1 MPKSSKAEARIVP
14 VFRKSNLTDG
24 EFLQE
29 ILARIMAASTDY
41 VSKLD
46 KRILE
51 TKTEDCEDAEDAE
64 DAEDPEYPEEGNIVN
79 VRYVSRNEICTD
91 NGVCS
96 ASAEISLC

>member
-29 ILARIMAASTDY
+29 ILARIMDASTDY

-51 TKTEDCEDAEDAE
+51 TKTEDCEDAEDTE
-64 DAEDPEYPEEGNIVN
+64 DPEEGNIVN

>member
-29 ILARIMAASTDY
+29 ILARIMAASNDY

-51 TKTEDCEDAEDAE
+51 TKTEDCE

>member
-29 ILARIMAASTDY
+29 ILARIMAASNDY

-46 KRILE
+46 KRILD
-51 TKTEDCEDAEDAE
+51 TKTEDCEDAEDA
-64 DAEDPEYPEEGNIVN
+64 EEGNIVN

>member
-1 MPKSSKAEARIVP
+1 MPTSSKAEARIVQ

-29 ILARIMAASTDY
+29 ILARIMAASNDY

-51 TKTEDCEDAEDAE
+51 TKTEDTEDT
-64 DAEDPEYPEEGNIVN
+64 EEGNIVN

>member
-29 ILARIMAASTDY
+29 ILARIMAASNDY

-51 TKTEDCEDAEDAE
+51 TKTEDCEDPED
-64 DAEDPEYPEEGNIVN
+64 PEEGNIVN

>member
-1 MPKSSKAEARIVP
+1 MPTSSKAEARIVP

-29 ILARIMAASTDY
+29 ILARIMAASNDY

-46 KRILE
+46 KRILD
-51 TKTEDCEDAEDAE
+51 TKTEDCEDA
-64 DAEDPEYPEEGNIVN
+64 EEGNIVN

>member
-29 ILARIMAASTDY
+29 ILARIMAASNDY

-51 TKTEDCEDAEDAE
+51 TKTENCE
-64 DAEDPEYPEEGNIVN
+64 DAEDPEDPEDPEEGNIVN

>member
-1 MPKSSKAEARIVP
+1 MPTSSKAEARIVP

-29 ILARIMAASTDY
+29 ILARIMAASNDY

-46 KRILE
+46 KRILD
-51 TKTEDCEDAEDAE
+51 TKTEDCEDAEDA
-64 DAEDPEYPEEGNIVN
+64 EEGNIVN

>member
-29 ILARIMAASTDY
+29 ILARIMAASNDY

-51 TKTEDCEDAEDAE
+51 TKTEDCEDTEYPEDTE
-64 DAEDPEYPEEGNIVN
+64 DPEEGNIVN

>member
-1 MPKSSKAEARIVP
+1 MPTSSKAEARIVP

-29 ILARIMAASTDY
+29 ILARIMAASNDY

-46 KRILE
+46 KRILD

-64 DAEDPEYPEEGNIVN
+64 DAEEGNIVN

>member
-51 TKTEDCEDAEDAE
+51 TKTEDCEDAEDTE
-64 DAEDPEYPEEGNIVN
+64 DTEDPEEGNIVN

>member
-1 MPKSSKAEARIVP
+1 MPTSSKAEARIVQ

-29 ILARIMAASTDY
+29 ILARIMAASNDY

-51 TKTEDCEDAEDAE
+51 TKTEDCEDAEDTE
-64 DAEDPEYPEEGNIVN
+64 DPEEGNIVN

>member
-29 ILARIMAASTDY
+29 ILARIMAASNDY

-51 TKTEDCEDAEDAE
+51 TKTEDCEDAEDTE
-64 DAEDPEYPEEGNIVN
+64 DPEEGNIVN

>member
-64 DAEDPEYPEEGNIVN
+64 DPEEGNIVN

>member
-29 ILARIMAASTDY
+29 ILARIMDASTDY

-51 TKTEDCEDAEDAE
+51 TKTEDCEDAED
-64 DAEDPEYPEEGNIVN
+64 PEEGNIVN

>member
-1 MPKSSKAEARIVP
+1 MPTSSKAEARIVQ

-51 TKTEDCEDAEDAE
+51 TKTEDCEDTEYPEDTE
-64 DAEDPEYPEEGNIVN
+64 DPEEGNIVN